1 MIERVVCVSG
11 GFDPIR
17 KGHLS
22 HLREAKKLGDR
33 LVVILNPD
41 SDLIRKKG
49 YCFQTY
55 EEREAII
62 SDLRYV
68 DSVIR
73 AIDGDGTVAKT
84 LELIRPSIFAKGG
97 DRTPDNIVSN
107 EVDVCRK
114 INCKIVYGIGEPK
127 TDSSQEVVRRL
138 VRKIL
143 SIHTG
148 TRPNPGHRGGWPKG
162 RKHSTEHNQRI
173 SLAQKG
179 KPKSAEHC
187 KAISQGKVGKHL
199 SSKTREKLS
208 ITLRGKPNLLNRIK
222 LLGNR
227 NRVGKL
233 ASSETSRKLSLAH
246 KGKHVHSE
254 EWKQT
259 LRARMREGQAA
270 RMSIQARYKP
280 TKPERQMIEI
290 LKNSSLP
297 FLYNGGINNGWSS
310 GIIVAR
316 MAPDFVDIENKRV
329 IELYGDYWHRGEDET
344 IKILRYKNAGWD
356 CLVVWEREIQDE
368 SKLVPKLRRWY
379 NERY

>member
-97 DRTPDNIVSN
+97 DRTPDNMASS

-114 INCKIVYGIGEPK
+114 IGCKIIYGIGESK

-148 TRPNPGHRGGWPKG
+148 TRPNPGHFLVALDIDGTWTGFQGLITVEQINKLVRSNVKWGILCS
-162 RKHSTEHNQRI
+162 RSFED
-173 SLAQKG
+173 SLEECKKLGMSPLFIKQCEIDHRAPYLRQLATDYPAQFSVYVADRDIDKQ
-179 KPKSAEHC
+179 E
-187 KAISQGKVGKHL
+187 AI
-199 SSKTREKLS
+199 R
-208 ITLRGKPNLLNRIK
+208 
-222 LLGNR
+222 
-227 NRVGKL
+227 
-233 ASSETSRKLSLAH
+233 
-246 KGKHVHSE
+246 
-254 EWKQT
+254 
-259 LRARMREGQAA
+259 
-270 RMSIQARYKP
+270 
-280 TKPERQMIEI
+280 
-290 LKNSSLP
+290 
-297 FLYNGGINNGWSS
+297 
-310 GIIVAR
+310 
-316 MAPDFVDIENKRV
+316 
-329 IELYGDYWHRGEDET
+329 
-344 IKILRYKNAGWD
+344 AGW
-356 CLVVWEREIQDE
+356 EFYYPHEMDE
-368 SKLVPKLRRWY
+368 LIHRVY
-379 NERY
+379 MA